1 MKKNTTER
9 AITDKIKDTRFMVLT
24 SYDDTESLL
33 EKLSDK
39 FKDGKMYG
47 TMHAYFIYDGDL
59 PEVLA
64 RLQSAWGDEAKFE
77 AALNERCVFGFD
89 LLDMTLKQRV
99 HQETTDVKLNIN
111 MFSNVRTKLCNA
123 HNMSIPDAVTFIKE
137 RRYHVTGC

>member
-9 AITDKIKDTRFMVLT
+9 AITDKIKDTRFLLLT

-47 TMHAYFIYDGDL
+47 TMHAYFIYNGDL
-59 PEVLA
+59 PEVLS

-111 MFSNVRTKLCNA
+111 MFSNVRTKLYNA
-123 HNMSIPDAVTFIKE
+123 HNLSIPDAVTFIQE
-137 RRYHVTGC
+137 RVYHVTGC